1 MSVNQR
7 SIVRC
12 LLAAIALMGSLWLPG
27 SAAAGR
33 SAGLSRAEK
42 AADHDLAAAQ
52 QQRDRGQLS
61 EALSSVLS
69 ILKER
74 PSDFEA
80 HRFYME
86 LAATSRRNGGLVE
99 AEYNY
104 LLSQSEGD
112 ALAALLHGASML
124 TSELTSA
131 RPLRPSRVRDIER
144 RLSTAE
150 ADPKTA
156 VWAYLVGVDLGKLQ
170 RSLGV
175 VRERLALAAKAAP
188 ANPAVQIEQI
198 QLYVLEERMDEAAK
212 VCLKLLASTPW
223 RADGCTAVL
232 RSSERRLLP
241 SDELQEKLQEKL
253 KSVEAKYKSDAVV
266 LQALATLYH
275 ETEDRKA
282 SRRLDARVKA
292 LLEDWQPPLRRNP
305 YLPPLPGGELSDEE
319 LAALDQLRTL
329 SKSAGKDPWDLVKA
343 LQSLDSEM
351 NGSPRVRAMYLRQKA
366 YALRAEGVMDRDGS
380 RAAVR
385 QAMEVLPDDP
395 HIMNEWAYMS
405 ALDKVDLVEALE
417 VIEKALSMLLGESF
431 YLLELDPGESFD
443 EWEGDRSE
451 SVGAFVDTRGWVLY
465 QLGRHAEA
473 EQSLE
478 LASLLSSDGT
488 VQGHLGR
495 ARYAVG
501 NDDGAFHNLLRAL
514 ALGTED
520 YEPVRDL
527 AVHLY
532 EKQHVV
538 AGGLDQLVEETR
550 RQLGLRERPD
560 EDEDEQSA
568 PVREGARLPPEGP
581 SRQGTR

>member
-1 MSVNQR
+1 MSVTQR
-7 SIVRC
+7 SFVRC
-12 LLAAIALMGSLWLPG
+12 SLSVIVLLCSLWLPG
-27 SAAAGR
+27 SASAGR
-33 SAGLSRAEK
+33 SVRLSRAEK
-42 AADHDLAAAQ
+42 AADHDLAAAR

-61 EALSSVLS
+61 DALTRVLA
-69 ILKER
+69 ILKQR

-99 AEYNY
+99 AEYEH
-104 LLSQSEGD
+104 LLKESEGD
-112 ALAALLHGASML
+112 AMAALLHGASML

-131 RPLRPSRVRDIER
+131 APLRSSRVREIER

-150 ADPKTA
+150 GDPNTA

-175 VRERLALAAKAAP
+175 VKERLALAVETAP
-188 ANPAVQIEQI
+188 ANPAVQVEQI
-198 QLYVLEERMDEAAK
+198 QLHVLEERIDEAATL
-212 VCLKLLASTPW
+212 CLRLLANTPW

-232 RSSERRLLP
+232 RSSDRRLLP

-253 KSVEAKYKSDAVV
+253 QSIEAKYKSDGVV

-275 ETEDRKA
+275 ETDDRKA
-282 SRRLDARVKA
+282 SRRLNGRVKA

-305 YLPPLPGGELSDEE
+305 YLPPLPGGELRDEE

-329 SKSAGKDPWDLVKA
+329 GQSIGENPWDLVKA

-385 QAMEVLPDDP
+385 QAMDVLPGDP

-417 VIEKALSMLLGESF
+417 TIEKALSMLLGESF

-473 EQSLE
+473 EQALE

-520 YEPVRDL
+520 QGAVRDL

-550 RQLGLRERPD
+550 RQLGLLNGPEHDEPD
-560 EDEDEQSA
+560 LNDSA
-568 PVREGARLPPEGP
+568 LEGARAPIEGP
-581 SRQGTR
+581 VRRGER